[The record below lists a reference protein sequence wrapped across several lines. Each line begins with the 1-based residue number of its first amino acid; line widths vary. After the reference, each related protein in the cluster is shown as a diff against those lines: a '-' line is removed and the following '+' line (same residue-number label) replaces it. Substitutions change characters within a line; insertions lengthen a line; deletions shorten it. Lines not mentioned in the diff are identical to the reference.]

1 MDNFIAHIL
10 VVDDDDGIRSLVKKY
25 LNENKYL
32 VTTAVSAEDAT
43 EKVKIIKFDLLVLD
57 IMMPGKSGLEFI
69 QENKNKLETPVILLT
84 AKGEANERIEGL
96 EIGADDYLPKPF
108 EPKELILRIQNI
120 INKTKQNDQLR
131 VIEFDDIKIDLNKQM
146 IIKKDTEYKI
156 NNTEKVILEKMI
168 NNPGKTFSRE
178 DIGVLINLDKERSI
192 DVIITRLRKK
202 LRLIQKIQNFYKPLE
217 EQDMFYGLNKFVK
230 NILPKRLF
238 YRALLIVAV
247 PVIVLQIVVTFV
259 FFDSLWIKTNKG
271 MTKAVVNEISTFIEV
286 YNDEIYNKN
295 EITNLFSIYQ
305 DLNIEFIQDNDFN
318 YNHDERWF
326 SPIDRTLRREL
337 KSRYGTS
344 EFWFDTT
351 GYKEL
356 IDIRIKYQDGY
367 FKFLI
372 PRDRVTSSSARIF
385 ALWIT
390 VPALIMV
397 LISLIF
403 LKNQTRPITNLARAA
418 EKFGK
423 GEEIE
428 EFKPSGAAE
437 IRQAGYE
444 FDKMRKRIIRHLN
457 QRSEMLSG
465 ISHDLRTPLT
475 RMKLQ
480 IAFIKEKELANK
492 LSEDINEMEKM
503 LNEYLQFT
511 SSAYLEKD
519 EIFDLSELI
528 QEIIKKYNNDNISF
542 KIPSRIHINGRKNL
556 IKRCINNLIDNAIK
570 YGDKVVVE
578 LNKNNNNLFLKVED
592 NGPGI
597 PEKEYDNV
605 FKPFYKIDKG
615 RADSKSS
622 VGLGLSIASDI
633 IRSHGGNIKLEKSS
647 LKGLGVKI
655 FLPV

>member
-1 MDNFIAHIL
+1 
-10 VVDDDDGIRSLVKKY
+10 
-25 LNENKYL
+25 
-32 VTTAVSAEDAT
+32 
-43 EKVKIIKFDLLVLD
+43 
-57 IMMPGKSGLEFI
+57 
-69 QENKNKLETPVILLT
+69 
-84 AKGEANERIEGL
+84 
-96 EIGADDYLPKPF
+96 
-108 EPKELILRIQNI
+108 
-120 INKTKQNDQLR
+120 
-131 VIEFDDIKIDLNKQM
+131 
-146 IIKKDTEYKI
+146 
-156 NNTEKVILEKMI
+156 
-168 NNPGKTFSRE
+168 
-178 DIGVLINLDKERSI
+178 
-192 DVIITRLRKK
+192 
-202 LRLIQKIQNFYKPLE
+202 
-217 EQDMFYGLNKFVK
+217 MFYGLNKFIK

-247 PVIVLQIVVTFV
+247 PVIFLQLVISFV

-271 MTKAVVNEISTFIEV
+271 MTRALVNEINTFIEV
-286 YNDEIYNKN
+286 YNDEIYNKD
-295 EITNLFSIYQ
+295 EITNLFSVYQ
-305 DLNIEFIQDNDFN
+305 DLNIDYVEDNNFN
-318 YNHDERWF
+318 YKYDDRWF

-337 KSRYGTS
+337 KSRFGPE
-344 EFWFDTT
+344 EFWFNTT
-351 GYKEL
+351 NYEEL
-356 IDIRIKYQDGY
+356 IDLRIKYQSGY

-372 PRDRVTSSSARIF
+372 PKDRVTSSSARIF

-390 VPALIMV
+390 VPAIIMV

-444 FDKMRKRIIRHLN
+444 FDKMRKRINRHLN

-480 IAFIKEKELANK
+480 IAFIKDKELSSK

-511 SSAYLEKD
+511 SSSYLEKN
-519 EIFDLSELI
+519 EQFNLSELI
-528 QEIIKKYNNDNISF
+528 EKIIEKYDNKNISKNLYQ
-542 KIPSRIHINGRKNL
+542 KIYIKGRKNL
-556 IKRCINNLIDNAIK
+556 IKRGINNLIDNAIK
-570 YGDKVVVE
+570 YGDRVNIE
-578 LNKNNNNLFLKVED
+578 LSKSTSNLFIKIED

-597 PEKEYDNV
+597 PEKEYKNV

-633 IRSHGGNIKLEKSS
+633 IRSHGGNIKLEKS
-647 LKGLGVKI
+647 LMNGLCVKI

>member
-1 MDNFIAHIL
+1 
-10 VVDDDDGIRSLVKKY
+10 
-25 LNENKYL
+25 
-32 VTTAVSAEDAT
+32 
-43 EKVKIIKFDLLVLD
+43 
-57 IMMPGKSGLEFI
+57 
-69 QENKNKLETPVILLT
+69 
-84 AKGEANERIEGL
+84 
-96 EIGADDYLPKPF
+96 
-108 EPKELILRIQNI
+108 
-120 INKTKQNDQLR
+120 
-131 VIEFDDIKIDLNKQM
+131 
-146 IIKKDTEYKI
+146 
-156 NNTEKVILEKMI
+156 
-168 NNPGKTFSRE
+168 
-178 DIGVLINLDKERSI
+178 
-192 DVIITRLRKK
+192 
-202 LRLIQKIQNFYKPLE
+202 
-217 EQDMFYGLNKFVK
+217 MFYGLNKLIK

-247 PVIVLQIVVTFV
+247 PVLVLQLVITFV

-271 MTKAVVNEISTFIEV
+271 MTRALVNEINTFLEV
-286 YNDEIYNKN
+286 YNDEIYNKD
-295 EITNLFSIYQ
+295 EITNLFSVYQ
-305 DLNIEFIQDNDFN
+305 DLNIDYVEDKNFEYKYDD
-318 YNHDERWF
+318 RWF

-337 KSRYGTS
+337 KSRFGTDG
-344 EFWFDTT
+344 FWFDTT
-351 GYKEL
+351 SYKEL
-356 IDIRIKYQDGY
+356 IDLRIKYQNGY
-367 FKFLI
+367 FKFLF
-372 PRDRVTSSSARIF
+372 PKDRVTSSSARIF

-390 VPALIMV
+390 VPAIIMV

-403 LKNQTRPITNLARAA
+403 LKNQTRPITNLAKAA

-444 FDKMRKRIIRHLN
+444 FDKMRKRINRHLN

-480 IAFIKEKELANK
+480 IAFIKDNELSNK
-492 LSEDINEMEKM
+492 LAEDINEMEKM

-511 SSAYLEKD
+511 SSSYLEKD
-519 EIFDLSELI
+519 EKFNLSELI
-528 QEIIKKYNNDNISF
+528 KKIINKYDNKYILKNISEEIF
-542 KIPSRIHINGRKNL
+542 INGRKNL
-556 IKRCINNLIDNAIK
+556 IQRSINNLIDNAIK
-570 YGDKVVVE
+570 YGEKVNIE
-578 LNKNNNNLFLKVED
+578 LNKSNNNIFIKIED

-647 LKGLGVKI
+647 MDGLGVKI